1 VLAGSSAFPGPFS
14 RSRDCGCDDKQ
25 ITLIHTLTL
34 PAEMESQYP
43 PQNYGAPPAFP
54 ETPSGPRISS
64 ERGSFDADMTNGDI
78 DRTRRGTSVLS
89 GMSIEDMEAAETLN
103 SLSGREC
110 LKSPFV
116 LLLTGLQSSAR
127 PGKPMRPRHIY
138 RPRRRTARIS
148 QNLCCPYSP
157 RNTHSLPH

>member
-1 VLAGSSAFPGPFS
+1 MLAGSSAFPEALC
-14 RSRDCGCDDKQ
+14 RSSNCGCDDKQ
-25 ITLIHTLTL
+25 TTVIHTLTL
-34 PAEMESQYP
+34 STAMESQYP

-64 ERGSFDADMTNGDI
+64 ERGSFDTDMTNGDI

-103 SLSGREC
+103 SLSGREF
-110 LKSPFV
+110 LRPPFI
-116 LLLTGLQSSAR
+116 LLLTSVQNFAR

-138 RPRRRTARIS
+138 RPRHHIAKIS
-148 QNLCCPYSP
+148 QSLFCPCSHH
-157 RNTHSLPH
+157 NTHSLPH